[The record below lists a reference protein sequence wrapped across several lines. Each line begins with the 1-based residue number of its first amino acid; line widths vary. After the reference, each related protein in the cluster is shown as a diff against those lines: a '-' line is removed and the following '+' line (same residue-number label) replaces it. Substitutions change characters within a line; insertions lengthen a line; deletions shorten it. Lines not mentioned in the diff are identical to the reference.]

1 MAKNVS
7 ADDVP
12 KELDLLN
19 PTLAALHAL
28 GGSASKHEIANRVIE
43 DMGLSAA
50 ITQIPCERGK
60 KSGQAGRMTELEYRL
75 SFARTYLKNY
85 GLIDN
90 SERACGLLPIQGGR
104 HNALIPKKLLVLIGS
119 T

>member
-28 GGSASKHEIANRVIE
+28 GGSASKREIANRVIE
-43 DMGLSAA
+43 DMGLSPA

-85 GLIDN
+85 CLID
-90 SERACGLLPIQGGR
+90 
-104 HNALIPKKLLVLIGS
+104 KKV
-119 T
+119 